1 MLDGTTALRGR
12 SGNRSE
18 SNSDFL
24 RMRTRHSVPTDDLM
38 KVVVLNPF
46 DVKETSVLSVLSV
59 PSRGFLRFVTWTL
72 KPGLLGSSSPTV

>member
-1 MLDGTTALRGR
+1 MLDGMTALRGR

-18 SNSDFL
+18 SNSDLL

-38 KVVVLNPF
+38 KVVVLSLC
-46 DVKETSVLSVLSV
+46 DVKETSVLSV

-72 KPGLLGSSSPTV
+72 KPGSLGSSSPTV